1 MDKTNLTELRRLF
14 LVEGLPEPLTPASAH
29 IQIFDNYIANTR
41 MRLRSVR
48 DPDSKVW
55 THILQQGI
63 PLKQDLTYWKVS
75 EIFLNEGEYA
85 QFRIFE
91 GTEIR
96 KNRYFHE
103 IDGRMATFD
112 IFLGD
117 LRGLNMA
124 RVEFDMDE
132 ELERYEPPGYFIFE
146 VTSDPFFTGQ
156 ILVNKKFDE
165 VQAEIAKLGSETP
178 VQRDS
183 AGI

>member
-1 MDKTNLTELRRLF
+1 MDKTNATKLRRLF
-14 LVEGLPEPLTPASAH
+14 LVEGLPDPLTPASSH

-48 DPDSKVW
+48 DPETKEW
-55 THILQQGI
+55 AHILQQGI
-63 PLKQDLTYWKVS
+63 PLKPDLTYWKVS
-75 EIFLNEGEYA
+75 EIFMNEGEYA

-103 IDGRMATFD
+103 IDGRMVAFD

-117 LRGLNMA
+117 LRGLNIA
-124 RVEFDMDE
+124 RVEFDSED

-156 ILVNKKFDE
+156 ILVNKKLDE
-165 VQAEIAKLGSETP
+165 VQAEIAKLGSEVP
-178 VQRDS
+178 VLRDS
-183 AGI
+183 AEI